1 MIPDFSAIAATLAQ
15 AQTSPSNPI
24 DPEAYR
30 QVSALTLMLA
40 LLGVVLITVLAL
52 IVVIR
57 RSQRRKAEQPK
68 PGPTKHVDAWAESG
82 KRFDSSIVEINPEDD
97 DFDE

>member
-1 MIPDFSAIAATLAQ
+1 MIPDFSTISATLAQ

-40 LLGVVLITVLAL
+40 LLGVLIITALAM

-57 RSQRRKAEQPK
+57 RSQRRKAQQPK
-68 PGPTKHVDAWAESG
+68 PSLTKHVDAWAESG
-82 KRFDSSIVEINPEDD
+82 KRFDTSIVEINPDD
-97 DFDE
+97 DCD

>member
-1 MIPDFSAIAATLAQ
+1 MIPDFSTIFATIAQ

-30 QVSALTLMLA
+30 QVSALTLMVA
-40 LLGVVLITVLAL
+40 LLGVTLVTALAM

-57 RSQRRKAEQPK
+57 RSQRRKAQQPK
-68 PGPTKHVDAWAESG
+68 PAPTKHVDAWTESG
-82 KRFDSSIVEINPEDD
+82 KRFDNSIVEINPENDD
-97 DFDE
+97 LDE